1 MNWNFIFREGFRGL
15 GRNLTMTVALII
27 TTALSLALV
36 GAGILMS
43 QMTSET
49 KDLYLDRVEV
59 MVELS
64 DEVSETDK
72 DCSSQS
78 CTQVRDTLQAD
89 ERVESVTFRNR
100 DQSYERFVELF
111 RESDPVL
118 VEETSRDSMPAAL
131 HVRLEDPTDTSPID
145 AVRDLPQVA
154 YVADQAS
161 DVRGLA
167 DSMDSF
173 RNATFIIAAAQ
184 ALAAIFLISNM
195 VQLAAYSR
203 REEISIMRM
212 VGASRWFTQAPFILE
227 AALSVLIGGIIA
239 TVGVW
244 LIKTQIVDQM
254 LDPVYQNLLIARL
267 PDSAVWTVMPL
278 VSLAALVVSGLVA
291 QVALRSYVRK

>member
-43 QMTSET
+43 QVTSET

-78 CTQVRDTLQAD
+78 CMQVRDTLQAD
-89 ERVESVTFRNR
+89 DRVESVTFRNR

-111 RESDPVL
+111 KESDPVL

-145 AVRDLPQVA
+145 AVRDLPQVG